1 MSIKVNSMSREKP
14 ATNNIKGYV
23 DDFFKDLK
31 LFDDYVN
38 NHDYK
43 SLLKSGIDVFLDFES
58 DYTAKDIYRTFLMIY
73 QITNEDKSE
82 GEANC
87 NIVSE
92 PNILL
97 NLVEIMEKY
106 EKNTGDLI
114 ERQRDHFIHSVNVF
128 LLGLAIYSQN
138 ENYRRIFREY
148 ILSSKYE
155 KYYRIDD
162 EFSDE
167 EFLYRWGVAALFHDI
182 GYPFEIIG
190 KQLNKIIGDS
200 VKSISNS
207 YDVAISIDFADFN
220 EFNSIVKIDP
230 YDFADSYR
238 SSYKRSKILDLYKPT
253 DIMAHK
259 IAYDFNLDEYKFK
272 LLTNHLNSFVS
283 YMQENRFIDHGFYSS
298 ILVLN
303 SYGKLIQKHGKNNEF
318 FFYPIVDSAT
328 AILLHNYYNKTLQK
342 SPFDLNLLT
351 PESNP
356 IAFLLILCDELQEW
370 NRQPF
375 GLIDKKK
382 FHVNDLILD
391 IDNDKMDV
399 EYKLNFGSM
408 GLGFSKDKREFI
420 YEVLDV
426 ESIFR
431 KGLSV
436 ITDVNEDVEHA
447 VMRDIDISDIQVP
460 SVLLRNVEKLAIEI
474 HDDYSNLVREEY
486 NEKQAK
492 GEVDE
497 KLQRKYDELCSFKD
511 LPAEFKMS
519 NIRQALSIPKKLDMI
534 GCEIATKSDP
544 RSAITQDDF
553 EENEVLNL
561 AIFEHREWC
570 DEKRGTGW
578 VKGDEKDEEKR
589 ISPYLVPWDELDE
602 NIQQVDKDAILNI
615 PHLLDSVGLKIVR
628 SKIRLLTFKMHEFY
642 KNKYLNSESSG
653 ENEFRELP
661 SYVQYSNYKQA
672 GFIVRILKERG
683 YELVSLDDKR
693 DAIVSFANK
702 DIDHFAE
709 REHYAWYMLKFN
721 LGWRYGEDSQEN
733 KTNPN
738 LVPWEKLDE
747 KVKDNNRNTF
757 INLPMLCADPNVGLK
772 IVRSD

>member
-1 MSIKVNSMSREKP
+1 MMAKEK
-14 ATNNIKGYV
+14 ATTNNIKEYV
-23 DDFFKDLK
+23 DDFFKDLV

-82 GEANC
+82 GEK
-87 NIVSE
+87 NINVVSE

-97 NLVEIMEKY
+97 NLVEVMEKY

-128 LLGLAIYSQN
+128 ILGLAIYSQN
-138 ENYRRIFREY
+138 ENYREIFKNH

-155 KYYRIDD
+155 KHYRIDGD
-162 EFSDE
+162 FSDE
-167 EFLYRWGVAALFHDI
+167 EFLYRWGIAALFHDI

-207 YDVAISIDFADFN
+207 YDVAVSIDFKDFN
-220 EFNSIVKIDP
+220 EFNSIVKMDP

-238 SSYKRSKILDLYKPT
+238 DNYKRSKILDLYRPT

-259 IAYDFNLDEYKFK
+259 IAYDFQLDEQKFK
-272 LLTNHLNSFVS
+272 LLTSHLNNFVN

-303 SYGKLIQKHGKNNEF
+303 SYGKLIQKHDKDYDF

-342 SPFDLNLLT
+342 SPFNLKLLS
-351 PESNP
+351 PETNP

-375 GLIDKKK
+375 GLIDKRK

-399 EYKLNFGSM
+399 EYILNFGSM
-408 GLGFSKDKREFI
+408 GLGFSKDKKEFI
-420 YEVLDV
+420 YDVLDV

-447 VMRDIDISDIQVP
+447 VMRDMDILDIQVP

-474 HDDYSNLVREEY
+474 HEQYVDLVTEEY
-486 NEKQAK
+486 EYKLAR
-492 GEVDE
+492 GEVDN
-497 KLQRKYDELCSFKD
+497 KFQQKYDSLCSFKE
-511 LPAEFKMS
+511 LAPELKMS
-519 NIRQALSIPKKLDMI
+519 NIRQALSIPKKLNMI

-544 RSAITQDDF
+544 RTAITEDDF
-553 EENEVLNL
+553 EESEVLNL
-561 AIFEHREWC
+561 AIFEHQEWC
-570 DEKRGTGW
+570 EEKRGTGW
-578 VKGDEKDEEKR
+578 TKGDEKDEEKR
-589 ISPYLVPWDELDE
+589 ISHYLVSWDELDE
-602 NIQQVDKDAILNI
+602 YTKQVDKDAILKI
-615 PHLLDSVGLKIVR
+615 PYLLDCVGLKIVR
-628 SKIRLLTFKMHEFY
+628 TKIRLLTFKMHEFY
-642 KNKYLNSESSG
+642 ENKRIVSQSSG

-661 SYVQYSNYKQA
+661 AYVQYSNYKQA
-672 GFIVRILKERG
+672 DFIVQILKERG

-693 DAIVSFANK
+693 PAISSFSRK
-702 DIDHFAE
+702 DIEHFAE

-721 LGWRYGEDSQEN
+721 LGWRYGENNQKC
-733 KTNPN
+733 KTNSN

-747 KVKDNNRNTF
+747 KVKENNRNTF
-757 INLPMLCADPNVGLK
+757 IHLPMLCADPNVGLK
-772 IVRSD
+772 IVRSE

>member
-1 MSIKVNSMSREKP
+1 MAKER
-14 ATNNIKGYV
+14 ATTNNIKEYV
-23 DDFFKDLK
+23 DDFFKDLV

-82 GEANC
+82 GEK
-87 NIVSE
+87 NINVVSE

-97 NLVEIMEKY
+97 NLVEVMEKY

-128 LLGLAIYSQN
+128 ILGLAIYSQN
-138 ENYRRIFREY
+138 ENYREIFRNH

-155 KYYRIDD
+155 KHYRIDG

-167 EFLYRWGVAALFHDI
+167 EFLYRWGIASLFHDI

-207 YDVAISIDFADFN
+207 YDVAVSIDFKDFN
-220 EFNSIVKIDP
+220 EFNSIVKMDP

-238 SSYKRSKILDLYKPT
+238 DNYKRSKILDLYRPT

-259 IAYDFNLDEYKFK
+259 IAYDFQLDEQKFK
-272 LLTNHLNSFVS
+272 LLTSHLNNFVN

-303 SYGKLIQKHGKNNEF
+303 SYGKLMQKHDKDYDF

-342 SPFDLNLLT
+342 SPFNLKLLS
-351 PESNP
+351 PETNP

-375 GLIDKKK
+375 GLIDKRK

-399 EYKLNFGSM
+399 EYILNFGSM
-408 GLGFSKDKREFI
+408 GLGFSKDKKEFI
-420 YEVLDV
+420 YDVLDV

-436 ITDVNEDVEHA
+436 ITDVKEDVEHA
-447 VMRDIDISDIQVP
+447 VMRDMDILDIQVP

-474 HDDYSNLVREEY
+474 HEQYVDLVTEEY
-486 NEKQAK
+486 EYKLAR
-492 GEVDE
+492 GEVDN
-497 KLQRKYDELCSFKD
+497 KLQNKYDSLCSFKE
-511 LPAEFKMS
+511 LSPELKMS
-519 NIRQALSIPKKLDMI
+519 NIRQALSIPKKLNMI

-544 RSAITQDDF
+544 RTAITEDDF

-561 AIFEHREWC
+561 AIFEHQEWC
-570 DEKRGTGW
+570 EEKRGTGW
-578 VKGDEKDEEKR
+578 TKGDEKDEEKR
-589 ISPYLVPWDELDE
+589 ISPYLVSWDELDE
-602 NIQQVDKDAILNI
+602 YTKQVDKDAVLKI
-615 PHLLDSVGLKIVR
+615 PYLLDCVGLKIVR
-628 SKIRLLTFKMHEFY
+628 TKIRLLTFKMHEFY
-642 KNKYLNSESSG
+642 ENKRIVSQSSG

-661 SYVQYSNYKQA
+661 GYVQYSNYKQA
-672 GFIVRILKERG
+672 DFIVQILKERG

-693 DAIVSFANK
+693 PSISSFSRK
-702 DIDHFAE
+702 DIEHFAE

-721 LGWRYGEDSQEN
+721 LGWRYGENNQKC
-733 KTNPN
+733 KTNSN

-747 KVKDNNRNTF
+747 KVKENNRNTF
-757 INLPMLCADPNVGLK
+757 IHLPMLCADPNVGLK
-772 IVRSD
+772 IVRSE